1 MSEVNLEEILAQSLA
16 KNNLMSMMSTKEVNL
31 DGKSI
36 WDEQASVEGQANR
49 SDAWKIEDVVTRVYD
64 MSNSADAK
72 AYQKLLTDSYKEDPL
87 TVVIEQERKFCSE
100 LSNWKIFVISANLS
114 YKKLTGVPK

>member
-1 MSEVNLEEILAQSLA
+1 MSEVNLEEILAKSLA
-16 KNNLMSMMSTKEVNL
+16 ENNLMSMMSTKEVNL
-31 DGKSI
+31 DGKSV

-49 SDAWKIEDVVTRVYD
+49 SDAWKIEDVTTRVYD
-64 MSNSADAK
+64 MSNSKDAK
-72 AYQKLLTDSYKEDPL
+72 AYQQLLTDSYKEDPL
-87 TVVIEQERKFCSE
+87 RVIIEQERKFCSE